1 MIKKTLT
8 ILLAFCFIISL
19 LPSAAFAETAQTT
32 EFVAIDKQYI
42 KSLAEDE
49 RTINFKRYA
58 PKANPEDILSVEN
71 GYIFFLAEKV
81 TEGSTVKYMMLE
93 DPENVKCV
101 EEGVS
106 IASFKRDF
114 WPKNFNMYNEGNDEF
129 TTYVTHIY
137 VEEVGTY
144 TLEYKGQQVKIDVK
158 LPEYGFYNAP
168 EASIENQ
175 CFGTFRYDPDA
186 EENAFYMIVTEPE
199 KYRNIEFFAHTE
211 EMAAAVTIEQSGEYG
226 EIGKIIINEPLPNL
240 IIRCKREF
248 KSGEWDASGN
258 GMSIVQ
264 KPSKA
269 VVKSLKTSAKHQI
282 TVKWNA
288 QKAYGY
294 HVKVATNSKF
304 TKNVKNYYVEGTT
317 SKTVKKLTKG
327 KKYYVK
333 VRAYNIADDRYYGSW
348 SKTKSIVCK

>member
-129 TTYVTHIY
+129 TT
-137 VEEVGTY
+137 
-144 TLEYKGQQVKIDVK
+144 
-158 LPEYGFYNAP
+158 
-168 EASIENQ
+168 
-175 CFGTFRYDPDA
+175 
-186 EENAFYMIVTEPE
+186 
-199 KYRNIEFFAHTE
+199 
-211 EMAAAVTIEQSGEYG
+211 
-226 EIGKIIINEPLPNL
+226 
-240 IIRCKREF
+240 
-248 KSGEWDASGN
+248 
-258 GMSIVQ
+258 
-264 KPSKA
+264 
-269 VVKSLKTSAKHQI
+269 
-282 TVKWNA
+282 
-288 QKAYGY
+288 
-294 HVKVATNSKF
+294 
-304 TKNVKNYYVEGTT
+304 
-317 SKTVKKLTKG
+317 
-327 KKYYVK
+327 
-333 VRAYNIADDRYYGSW
+333 
-348 SKTKSIVCK
+348 